1 MADPAT
7 VQEGRTGKRPY
18 WFGATCR
25 RPSARFRTIALRAW
39 VEEYPRCTRHLGQV
53 SGQMVEHL
61 PRRYVLNTDEENDVE
76 RPQKNGPSIIALT
89 QPIEIL
95 LLKCT

>member
-1 MADPAT
+1 
-7 VQEGRTGKRPY
+7 
-18 WFGATCR
+18 
-25 RPSARFRTIALRAW
+25 
-39 VEEYPRCTRHLGQV
+39 
-53 SGQMVEHL
+53 MVEHL